1 MKQLNKPISH
11 TCPPENSSI
20 NYLSRTKLS
29 LITAAVFA
37 TFVTSDALAN
47 VTIKGTVTINDQVVE
62 VDQTT
67 NVSLG
72 SDGDV
77 INIEGNENNAL
88 YVNGDNL
95 SLDGSKINV
104 EATGGAAVSTQKN
117 TTNVNIGSLNTE
129 YVNLNGYKNGVK
141 AISGSIVSVDSN
153 NQIYIGTVD
162 SDVSSA
168 DLSALYSSGASITVG
183 QNAKQ
188 IFLNTETSAKSSTK
202 DALGIYAVR
211 NGNVSVG
218 NENAEEVQINVNQ
231 VSSAIGIWSIGDNST
246 PSSTV
251 EISGK
256 KLSMVTSSGGEA
268 RGIAAHNGGNVQLN
282 GDSITLTATSTGAAV
297 RDKHSKATGIEVFSE
312 QDGISEVTL
321 NAQSISSTAIAE
333 VEAIGAYTGTNS
345 VLNISSDKTQNISI
359 SAINKQATDSSR
371 AYGLWVDNT
380 ASLDKSGGKVNISAK
395 TVTVSAQG
403 STDIR
408 AIHVA
413 SNNLDQEE
421 RSQLTIDAD
430 KVIIEAQ
437 STDSSSKAAGIS
449 AMSAGDVSILG
460 DTFITA
466 DNAIQA
472 RGDAQVLINKDS
484 DHTTQINGD
493 IVFTYDAETSGT
505 GVDATVDITLSGE
518 NSYLEGQS
526 KITGNPPQEKS
537 DVKNFSMTMTQGGTW
552 KVTGDSFVN
561 HLNLQDAG
569 SVSLLKETGTFSAD
583 NLSMDGGVIQ
593 TSSAEQKVEVQTLK
607 LSQNGGTLNASSV
620 ANQDGS
626 ISTATLS
633 VGSVEE
639 GQGGVLN
646 VNYSGINSDQI
657 TEENVSDLQAVQ
669 LAETADGIAMTEV
682 VEEGDINGKWTRTTT
697 ADGQTNTTQ
706 AANTKLADYSSV
718 NAMSLVQWR
727 NEINHLTK
735 RLGDVRASESA
746 IGAWARVYGGE
757 SEWGSGDEISMDHTT
772 IQVGSDYRINPNLI
786 VGGAFS
792 YTDSDADLVNGSAD
806 GKSYS
811 LAAYATYL
819 TNTGSYLDVI
829 GRYGY
834 LKNDIHAGNMKLD
847 TDSNAFSLSMEG
859 GHTFRFMQER
869 AYIEPQVELTYGFI
883 SGDNAKASNQVKI
896 EQDDYQSLITRL
908 GVRAGMNFPEKA
920 GTVYAT
926 VSYSYD
932 FLGEAEGK
940 AIKNNVTSDLSED
953 LGGGWVTYG
962 VGTQFQLG
970 KQAYVYGELERTSG
984 GDVENPYLFNVGLRW
999 NF

>member
-1 MKQLNKPISH
+1 MTRLKNLARGGVIKDDVSV
-11 TCPPENSSI
+11 SASI
-20 NYLSRTKLS
+20 GQITDDIRVEKGKSDSLYAYGAKL
-29 LITAAVFA
+29 
-37 TFVTSDALAN
+37 
-47 VTIKGTVTINDQVVE
+47 TVE
-62 VDQTT
+62 
-67 NVSLG
+67 
-72 SDGDV
+72 
-77 INIEGNENNAL
+77 
-88 YVNGDNL
+88 
-95 SLDGSKINV
+95 GSKIDV
-104 EATGGAAVSTQKN
+104 EGADAAVYANKGSEVLIGSSSTDYVRLDGKGYGVRN
-117 TTNVNIGSLNTE
+117 GTDSSLVIDAKEINIGTTI
-129 YVNLNGYKNGVK
+129 
-141 AISGSIVSVDSN
+141 ADSN
-153 NQIYIGTVD
+153 KNLISVFGQNNSQITIGQNARTIKIQTQTASTLTSTSKTV
-162 SDVSSA
+162 SGIK
-168 DLSALYSSGASITVG
+168 ALYGANITVG
-183 QNAKQ
+183 NSKVNDIDIKT
-188 IFLNTETSAKSSTK
+188 IFSN
-202 DALGIYAVR
+202 
-211 NGNVSVG
+211 N
-218 NENAEEVQINVNQ
+218 
-231 VSSAIGIWSIGDNST
+231 
-246 PSSTV
+246 
-251 EISGK
+251 
-256 KLSMVTSSGGEA
+256 
-268 RGIAAHNGGNVQLN
+268 
-282 GDSITLTATSTGAAV
+282 
-297 RDKHSKATGIEVFSE
+297 ATGIWAEGKESAPDSSIEAAAKNIFITTEAGHQAS
-312 QDGISEVTL
+312 GISAL
-321 NAQSISSTAIAE
+321 HGGDIS
-333 VEAIGAYTGTNS
+333 IGAEDSLISLTTISTGTQTEDA
-345 VLNISSDKTQNISI
+345 LSSANGIQVYST
-359 SAINKQATDSSR
+359 SSR
-371 AYGLWVDNT
+371 AFGIWVDNT
-380 ASLDKSGGKVNISAK
+380 ADWQKNGGQANI
-395 TVTVSAQG
+395 TGQNVSIYAEG
-403 STDIR
+403 GTDTR

-413 SNNLDQEE
+413 SNDLDPAK
-421 RSQLTIDAD
+421 RSKLSIKAD
-430 KVIIEAQ
+430 NIVIEAK
-437 STDSSSKAAGIS
+437 STNAERNSSGIS
-449 AMSAGDVSILG
+449 AMSAGDVSIEG
-460 DTFITA
+460 NTIINA
-466 DNAIQA
+466 DNAIVA
-472 RGDAQVLINKDS
+472 RGDASVVINKETQS
-484 DHTTQINGD
+484 TTQINGD
-493 IVFTYDAETSGT
+493 ISFSYDEATSGT

-561 HLNLQDAG
+561 RLNLQDAG
-569 SVSLLKETGTFSAD
+569 SVSLLKETSTFSAD

-639 GQGGVLN
+639 GQGGALN

-657 TEENVSDLQAVQ
+657 TEKNASDLKAVQ

-706 AANTKLADYSSV
+706 AANTKLVDYSSV

-908 GVRAGMNFPEKA
+908 GVRAGMIFPEKA
-920 GTVYAT
+920 GSVYAT

>member
-1 MKQLNKPISH
+1 MIGSTDTEYLRLKGNS
-11 TCPPENSSI
+11 ENGI
-20 NYLSRTKLS
+20 KVLSRS
-29 LITAAVFA
+29 
-37 TFVTSDALAN
+37 
-47 VTIKGTVTINDQVVE
+47 E
-62 VDQTT
+62 VI
-67 NVSLG
+67 L
-72 SDGDV
+72 
-77 INIEGNENNAL
+77 
-88 YVNGDNL
+88 
-95 SLDGSKINV
+95 
-104 EATGGAAVSTQKN
+104 
-117 TTNVNIGSLNTE
+117 
-129 YVNLNGYKNGVK
+129 
-141 AISGSIVSVDSN
+141 DSN
-153 NQIYIGTVD
+153 NQIII
-162 SDVSSA
+162 DVN
-168 DLSALYSSGASITVG
+168 SI
-183 QNAKQ
+183 QAK
-188 IFLNTETSAKSSTK
+188 
-202 DALGIYAVR
+202 
-211 NGNVSVG
+211 
-218 NENAEEVQINVNQ
+218 
-231 VSSAIGIWSIGDNST
+231 
-246 PSSTV
+246 
-251 EISGK
+251 
-256 KLSMVTSSGGEA
+256 
-268 RGIAAHNGGNVQLN
+268 
-282 GDSITLTATSTGAAV
+282 
-297 RDKHSKATGIEVFSE
+297 
-312 QDGISEVTL
+312 GISSVYAST
-321 NAQSISSTAIAE
+321 NGQITIGQHAQSIQFQAQTSVSENSNELSGISAKQGGQINIGGDCTKNVNIKAAQQNGNTNGIYVSSTTDDISQINILGENITSTSLSHATASG
-333 VEAIGAYTGTNS
+333 VYAGTNGI
-345 VLNISSDKTQNISI
+345 VNIGTENTQNVSI
-359 SAINKQATDSSR
+359 QAVNNGGESTASN
-371 AYGLWVDNT
+371 AYGIWVDNT
-380 ASLDKSGGKVNISAK
+380 AELKKNSGEVNISGQN
-395 TVTVSAQG
+395 VSIYAEAA
-403 STDIR
+403 TDTR

-413 SNNLDQEE
+413 SNDLDPAK
-421 RSQLTIDAD
+421 RSKLSIKAD
-430 KVIIEAQ
+430 NIVIEAK
-437 STDSSSKAAGIS
+437 STNAERNSSGIS
-449 AMSAGDVSILG
+449 AMSAGDVSIEG
-460 DTFITA
+460 NTIINA
-466 DNAIQA
+466 DNAIVA
-472 RGDAQVLINKDS
+472 RGDASVVINKETQS
-484 DHTTQINGD
+484 TTQINGD
-493 IVFTYDAETSGT
+493 ISFSYDEATSGT

-561 HLNLQDAG
+561 RLNLQDAG
-569 SVSLLKETGTFSAD
+569 SVSLLKETSTFSAD

-639 GQGGVLN
+639 GQGGALN

-657 TEENVSDLQAVQ
+657 TEKNASDLKAVQ

-706 AANTKLADYSSV
+706 AANTKLVDYSSV

-834 LKNDIHAGNMKLD
+834 LKNYIHAGNMKLD

>member
-1 MKQLNKPISH
+1 MKSKQKYQLAR
-11 TCPPENSSI
+11 
-20 NYLSRTKLS
+20 LSA
-29 LITAAVFA
+29 IATAVLMTSVF
-37 TFVTSDALAN
+37 S
-47 VTIKGTVTINDQVVE
+47 
-62 VDQTT
+62 TT
-67 NVSLG
+67 N
-72 SDGDV
+72 
-77 INIEGNENNAL
+77 A
-88 YVNGDNL
+88 
-95 SLDGSKINV
+95 
-104 EATGGAAVSTQKN
+104 AT
-117 TTNVNIGSLNTE
+117 
-129 YVNLNGYKNGVK
+129 VK
-141 AISGSIVSVDSN
+141 
-153 NQIYIGTVD
+153 
-162 SDVSSA
+162 
-168 DLSALYSSGASITVG
+168 
-183 QNAKQ
+183 
-188 IFLNTETSAKSSTK
+188 
-202 DALGIYAVR
+202 
-211 NGNVSVG
+211 
-218 NENAEEVQINVNQ
+218 
-231 VSSAIGIWSIGDNST
+231 
-246 PSSTV
+246 
-251 EISGK
+251 
-256 KLSMVTSSGGEA
+256 
-268 RGIAAHNGGNVQLN
+268 VQLN
-282 GDSITLTATSTGAAV
+282 GTLFVNDQIQEFGEGGEIKDDVSVSASIGQITDDIRVEKGKGDSLYAFGAKLTVEGSKIDVEGAAAAVYANKGSEVLIGSSSTDYVRLDGKVYGVRNGTDSSLVIDAKEINIGTTIADSSNKNLISVFGQNNGKITIGQNARTIKIQTQTASTLTSTSKTVSGIKALDGAKITLGNSEVNDINIKTIFSNN
-297 RDKHSKATGIEVFSE
+297 ATGIWAEGKESAPDSSIEAAAKNIFITTEAGHQAS
-312 QDGISEVTL
+312 GISALHGGDISIGAEDSLISLTTISTGTQTEDALSSANGIQVYSSLDNHSSLTMIGKNITSNATGNIEAVGAYIGTNGTL
-321 NAQSISSTAIAE
+321 N
-333 VEAIGAYTGTNS
+333 IGTKETDQ
-345 VLNISSDKTQNISI
+345 VLIK
-359 SAINKQATDSSR
+359 AINTQSNPSSR
-371 AYGLWVDNT
+371 AFGIWVDNT
-380 ASLDKSGGKVNISAK
+380 AEWKKNGGQANI
-395 TVTVSAQG
+395 TGQNVSIYAEG
-403 STDIR
+403 GTDTR

-413 SNNLDQEE
+413 SNDLDPAK
-421 RSQLTIDAD
+421 RSKLSIKAD
-430 KVIIEAQ
+430 NIVIEAK
-437 STDSSSKAAGIS
+437 STNAERNSSGIS
-449 AMSAGDVSILG
+449 AMSAGDVSIEG
-460 DTFITA
+460 NTIINA
-466 DNAIQA
+466 DNAIVA
-472 RGDAQVLINKDS
+472 RGDASVVINKETQS
-484 DHTTQINGD
+484 TTQINGD
-493 IVFTYDAETSGT
+493 ISFSYDEATSGT

-537 DVKNFSMTMTQGGTW
+537 DVKNFSMTITQGGTW

-593 TSSAEQKVEVQTLK
+593 TSSAEQKVEAQTLK

-859 GHTFRFMQER
+859 GHTFRFLQER

-940 AIKNNVTSDLSED
+940 AIKNNLTSDLSED

>member
-1 MKQLNKPISH
+1 MKSKQKYQLAR
-11 TCPPENSSI
+11 
-20 NYLSRTKLS
+20 LSAIATAVLMTSVFSTTNAATVKLNGT
-29 LITAAVFA
+29 L
-37 TFVTSDALAN
+37 FV
-47 VTIKGTVTINDQVVE
+47 NDQTQEFGEGGVIKDDVSVSASIGQITDDIRVE
-62 VDQTT
+62 KGKSD
-67 NVSLG
+67 SLYAYG
-72 SDGDV
+72 AKLTV
-77 INIEGNENNAL
+77 E
-88 YVNGDNL
+88 
-95 SLDGSKINV
+95 GSKIDV
-104 EATGGAAVSTQKN
+104 EGADAAVYANKGSEVLIGSSSTDYVRLDGKGYGVRNGTDSSLVVNAKEINIGTTIADSNKNLISVFGQNNGQITIGQNAQTIKIQTQTASTSTSNSSVISGIKALYGANITLGNSEVNEIDIKTIFSNNATGIWAEGKESAPDSSIEAAAKNIFITTEAGHQASGISALHGGDISIGAEDSLISLTTISTGTQTEDALSSANGIQVYSSLDNHSSLTMIGTNITSNATGNIEAV
-117 TTNVNIGSLNTE
+117 G
-129 YVNLNGYKNGVK
+129 
-141 AISGSIVSVDSN
+141 A
-153 NQIYIGTVD
+153 YIGT
-162 SDVSSA
+162 
-168 DLSALYSSGASITVG
+168 
-183 QNAKQ
+183 
-188 IFLNTETSAKSSTK
+188 
-202 DALGIYAVR
+202 
-211 NGNVSVG
+211 NG
-218 NENAEEVQINVNQ
+218 
-231 VSSAIGIWSIGDNST
+231 
-246 PSSTV
+246 
-251 EISGK
+251 
-256 KLSMVTSSGGEA
+256 
-268 RGIAAHNGGNVQLN
+268 
-282 GDSITLTATSTGAAV
+282 
-297 RDKHSKATGIEVFSE
+297 
-312 QDGISEVTL
+312 TL
-321 NAQSISSTAIAE
+321 N
-333 VEAIGAYTGTNS
+333 IGTKETDQ
-345 VLNISSDKTQNISI
+345 VLIK
-359 SAINKQATDSSR
+359 AINTQSNPSSR
-371 AYGLWVDNT
+371 AFGIWVDNT
-380 ASLDKSGGKVNISAK
+380 AEWKKNGGQANI
-395 TVTVSAQG
+395 TGQNVSIYAEG
-403 STDIR
+403 GTDTR

-413 SNNLDQEE
+413 SNDLDPAK
-421 RSQLTIDAD
+421 RSKLSIKAD
-430 KVIIEAQ
+430 NIVIEAK
-437 STDSSSKAAGIS
+437 STNAERNSSGIS
-449 AMSAGDVSILG
+449 AMSAGDVSIEG
-460 DTFITA
+460 NTIINA
-466 DNAIQA
+466 DNAIVA
-472 RGDAQVLINKDS
+472 RGDASVVINKETQS
-484 DHTTQINGD
+484 TTQINGD
-493 IVFTYDAETSGT
+493 ISFSYDEATSGT

-583 NLSMDGGVIQ
+583 NLFMDGGVIQ

-633 VGSVEE
+633 VGSVEA
-639 GQGGVLN
+639 GQGGALN

-859 GHTFRFMQER
+859 GHTFRFLQER

-940 AIKNNVTSDLSED
+940 AIKNNLTSDLSED